1 MPGKSKKGKAK
12 RYQQVKKTQN
22 VQRHDTVAAASP
34 VAAATPKAASPV
46 QTKQL
51 GKADAA
57 TANAI
62 ANQYTYIPGDLRH
75 IGILTGIIVVILIV
89 LYFILH

>member
-12 RYQQVKKTQN
+12 RYQQIKKTN
-22 VQRHDTVAAASP
+22 NIQRQDTVAAASTAVSTAP
-34 VAAATPKAASPV
+34 KMAATARTVPA
-46 QTKQL
+46 
-51 GKADAA
+51 GKASGA

-62 ANQYTYIPGDLRH
+62 ANQYVHVPGDLRR

-89 LYFILH
+89 LYFVLR